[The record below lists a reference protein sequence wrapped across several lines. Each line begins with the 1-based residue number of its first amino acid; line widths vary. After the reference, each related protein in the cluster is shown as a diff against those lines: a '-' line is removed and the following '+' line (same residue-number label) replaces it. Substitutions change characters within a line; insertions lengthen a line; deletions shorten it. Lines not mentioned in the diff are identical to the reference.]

1 MTPDEDPTTRE
12 LRIKQLQKEL
22 DERKAAEEGQTEDDT
37 GTHDARAA
45 KAAYLRKKLE
55 ERAEAERQADD
66 GARSA
71 SSTISRT
78 PKPDAPLPT

>member
-1 MTPDEDPTTRE
+1 MTPEEDPTTRE

-22 DERKAAEEGQTEDDT
+22 DERKAAEEGHTEDDT

-55 ERAEAERQADD
+55 QRAEAERQADD
-66 GARSA
+66 A
-71 SSTISRT
+71 
-78 PKPDAPLPT
+78 D

>member
-1 MTPDEDPTTRE
+1 MTSGEDPTTRE

-22 DERKAAEEGQTEDDT
+22 DERKAAEEGHTDDET

-55 ERAEAERQADD
+55 ERAEAERQADGD
-66 GARSA
+66 
-71 SSTISRT
+71 
-78 PKPDAPLPT
+78 

>member
-1 MTPDEDPTTRE
+1 MTPEEDPTTRE

-22 DERKAAEEGQTEDDT
+22 DERKAAEEGHTEDDT

-55 ERAEAERQADD
+55 ERAEAERQRE
-66 GARSA
+66 G
-71 SSTISRT
+71 
-78 PKPDAPLPT
+78 

>member
-1 MTPDEDPTTRE
+1 MTPDENPTTRE

-22 DERKAAEEGQTEDDT
+22 DERKAAEEGHTDDDT

-55 ERAEAERQADD
+55 ERAEAERQADED
-66 GARSA
+66 
-71 SSTISRT
+71 
-78 PKPDAPLPT
+78 

>member
-1 MTPDEDPTTRE
+1 MTPEEDPTTRE

-22 DERKAAEEGQTEDDT
+22 DERKAAQEGYTDDET

-55 ERAEAERQADD
+55 ERAEAERQSDAD
-66 GARSA
+66 
-71 SSTISRT
+71 
-78 PKPDAPLPT
+78 

>member
-1 MTPDEDPTTRE
+1 MTSGEDPTTRE
-12 LRIKQLQKEL
+12 MRIKQLQKEL
-22 DERKAAEEGQTEDDT
+22 DERKAAEEGHTEDET

-66 GARSA
+66 
-71 SSTISRT
+71 
-78 PKPDAPLPT
+78 D